1 MVEQTAVKRRLA
13 TLARQIRGCIACPL
27 CASRTNAVP
36 GEGSTNARI
45 MIIGEAPGR
54 DEDRTGHPFVG
65 ASGRYLNQLLEGTGF
80 HREDFFITNI
90 VKCRPPSNRMPK
102 RDEVET
108 CTRLYLFKQ
117 MALVD
122 PSLIVLLGGV
132 AARKLLGATNLSA
145 IRGQFLERD
154 GRRFFATYHPAVRFH
169 RDDLAALLEA
179 DFQTLQRE
187 LAAHPLRRDGASSAT
202 ASASEPSSARSDPE
216 GDAHMPQ
223 GDKRKYTSKQKRQA
237 EHIEEGYEK
246 RGTPKKEAERRAW
259 ATVNATTG
267 GGKKSGSGRGKKTNK
282 EPAKKGGRKGGAAS
296 AARTAEQRSASAKK
310 AARTRARRQ
319 TAKS

>member
-1 MVEQTAVKRRLA
+1 MTAQKSVCRQLT
-13 TLARQIRGCIACPL
+13 TLSQRIRVCVACPL
-27 CASRTNAVP
+27 HASRTLAVP
-36 GEGSTNARI
+36 GEGPANARI
-45 MIIGEAPGR
+45 LIVGEAPGR

-65 ASGRYLNQLLEGTGF
+65 ASGRYLNQLFEGTGLV
-80 HREDFFITNI
+80 RSDLFITNI
-90 VKCRPPSNRMPK
+90 VKCRPPGNRMPK

-108 CTRLYLFKQ
+108 CTDLYLFKQ
-117 MALVD
+117 IERID
-122 PSLIVLLGGV
+122 PALIVLLGGV
-132 AARKLLGATNLSA
+132 AARRLLGANSLSEV
-145 IRGQFLERD
+145 RGRFIEQD
-154 GRRFFATYHPAVRFH
+154 GRRYFPTYHPAVRFH
-169 RDDLAALLEA
+169 REDLAALLQA

-187 LAAHPLRRDGASSAT
+187 LTAHPLRSRGTGSGASPA
-202 ASASEPSSARSDPE
+202 PGQSSVRHAPE
-216 GDAHMPQ
+216 GDSDMPQ
-223 GDKRKYTSKQKRQA
+223 GDKSKYTAKQKRQA

-296 AARTAEQRSASAKK
+296 ASRSAAQRSASAKK

-319 TAKS
+319 TAK